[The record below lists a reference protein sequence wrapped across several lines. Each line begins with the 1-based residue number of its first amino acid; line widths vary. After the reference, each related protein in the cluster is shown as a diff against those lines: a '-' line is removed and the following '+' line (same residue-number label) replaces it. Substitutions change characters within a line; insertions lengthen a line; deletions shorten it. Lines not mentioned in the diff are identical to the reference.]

1 MFNCLRDERHQF
13 CKLQDCTLNVSNL
26 FLSIPL
32 LSYNSQNVVLNS
44 KSTVFSSI
52 SLWASKVQM
61 LENNAK
67 LIGLL
72 FSSV

>member
-1 MFNCLRDERHQF
+1 MLNCLRDERHQF